1 MSRFLGIV
9 LWLTIALALSGCVGV
24 SQTRVPPTSA
34 PSPTENVPTTLP
46 SPVPTEN
53 APTAQPSPVPT
64 ESAPTAQP
72 SPTQNVPTA
81 TPPSVPTRGG
91 TNVQDATLEKLI
103 ELARADLM
111 TRAQVPADAITVK
124 STQSVEWSDASLGC
138 PKLGVFY
145 IQVITPGY
153 LIVLQANGQTYEYHT
168 TMDRVELCERQ

>member
-1 MSRFLGIV
+1 MSRFWGIV
-9 LWLTIALALSGCVGV
+9 LWLAVALALSGCVGV
-24 SQTRVPPTSA
+24 SSTFVPPTFA
-34 PSPTENVPTTLP
+34 PALTENVPTALP
-46 SPVPTEN
+46 SPTES
-53 APTAQPSPVPT
+53 APTAQPSPT

-72 SPTQNVPTA
+72 SPTQNVSTV
-81 TPPSVPTRGG
+81 TPVPTQGG

-111 TRAQVPADAITVK
+111 THAHVSAAAITVK

-153 LIVLQANGQTYEYHT
+153 LIVLEANGQTYEYHT
-168 TMDRVELCERQ
+168 TLDRVELCERQ